1 MATKWT
7 KYKVKR
13 ADYITDNYIK
23 DVEHYLYND
32 LPIDKFYEDT
42 NISKFNQRVIEGLL
56 KKGEKYTRLKHERDH
71 IVLTSFG
78 RCINTHLVKQFC
90 MRISAH
96 TFHLYVTGKKINLP
110 KIFKQEDWEY
120 DFNVIKNKYIKNKWK
135 YQDTSKY
142 SYYAGKAKEKRTK
155 YK

>member
-1 MATKWT
+1 MGYK
-7 KYKVKR
+7 KFKVKR
-13 ADYITDNYIK
+13 GDYISDGYIK
-23 DVEHYLYND
+23 DIEHYLYND

-42 NISKFNQRVIEGLL
+42 TISKFNQRVIEGLL

-71 IVLTSFG
+71 IVLTSYG
-78 RCINTHLVKQFC
+78 RCINTYLVKQFA

-96 TFHLYVTGKKINLP
+96 TFHLYVTGKKINVP
-110 KIFKQEDWEY
+110 EMFKEEDWEY
-120 DFNVIKNKYIKNKWK
+120 DFDQIKKNYNKYKWK